1 MRVLSNVI
9 VLSCFASLACAG
21 GDASKDTPRDGS
33 ASVAPAT
40 SSSSVAPNDSGSAP
54 VAAASANRPN
64 VLFVGTSLTAGL
76 GLDPEKAYPAV
87 LQRMADSAG
96 YAVHVVNAGL
106 SGETSAGALR
116 RLDWL
121 LREPASMV
129 VLETGANDGLRGLD
143 VDSTRA
149 NLEAIVQLVK
159 HTLPE
164 AKIFLVQMEAPP
176 NLGRDYTRR
185 FHENYAD
192 VAKREGV
199 TLVPFLLDGVAGVRA
214 LNQGDGIHPT
224 EKGAVRV
231 AQNLWP
237 TLAPAM
243 SRLAKGTGSS

>member
-1 MRVLSNVI
+1 
-9 VLSCFASLACAG
+9 
-21 GDASKDTPRDGS
+21 
-33 ASVAPAT
+33 
-40 SSSSVAPNDSGSAP
+40 
-54 VAAASANRPN
+54 
-64 VLFVGTSLTAGL
+64 
-76 GLDPEKAYPAV
+76 
-87 LQRMADSAG
+87 MADSAG

-159 HTLPE
+159 HTLPD

-176 NLGRDYTRR
+176 NLGGDYTRR
-185 FHENYAD
+185 FHDNYAE
-192 VAKREGV
+192 VAKREGI

-237 TLAPAM
+237 ALSPAM
-243 SRLAKGTGSS
+243 SRLAKGTGSG